1 MAERSGDGLQNHV
14 LRFNSGC
21 RLSFLMI
28 MDYINKNPSGSI
40 SLGYSTNTGYKGK
53 CDNPID
59 MTYEQIS
66 KRWNRKRK
74 VSSEEDHESE

>member
-14 LRFNSGC
+14 LRFDSGC
-21 RLSFLMI
+21 RLIFHWI
-28 MDYINKNPSGSI
+28 MDYVNRNPSGSI
-40 SLGYSTNTGYKGK
+40 SLGYSKDTVCTEK

-66 KRWNRKRK
+66 KRWNRKGK
-74 VSSEEDHESE
+74 ASSAEDRESE